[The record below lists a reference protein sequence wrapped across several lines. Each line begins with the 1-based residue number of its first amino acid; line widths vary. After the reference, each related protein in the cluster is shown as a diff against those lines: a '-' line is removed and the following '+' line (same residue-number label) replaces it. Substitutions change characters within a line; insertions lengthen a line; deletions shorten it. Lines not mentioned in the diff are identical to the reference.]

1 MKSKQSYLR
10 SILIRYFGRA
20 IALAVCVTAGLMWTS
35 GCAIYREDRCHVEDW
50 RYGIAK
56 DLFVESGSI
65 DIVERRLRTNKWQR
79 CEINEILY
87 RLEKEFEFVSE

>member
-1 MKSKQSYLR
+1 MKSIRSYLR
-10 SILIRYFGRA
+10 SIRSRQFGRA
-20 IALAVCVTAGLMWTS
+20 VALAVCILAGLVWTS
-35 GCAIYREDRCHVEDW
+35 GCAIYREDRCHVEDL

-65 DIVERRLRTNKWQR
+65 DIVERRLRANKWQT

-87 RLEKEFEFVSE
+87 RLDKEFEIVSE